1 MRRKLILLNLALL
14 ALVSMAAWRLRVN
27 WLAGRAEET
36 RVLRPSIKP
45 VPPPALESLQSPKP
59 AVAADYGDVAQ
70 RMLFD
75 RDRNPKVVV
84 EVAPAK
90 PLPPLPVAYGLMD
103 MGSGPLV
110 ILSEKPGAANRSYA
124 PGDKIGNFV
133 LAAIEGEELVF
144 EWDGQQVRRTLQ
156 DLKPQANSPAPASS
170 ASMPVS
176 QPAASTAVQSVG
188 AAPAEGGPGGEL
200 TGDLRACQP
209 TDTSPSGTV
218 RGGYRKVVNKTPF
231 GMSCHWEPVK

>member
-1 MRRKLILLNLALL
+1 MRRKLILLNLVLL
-14 ALVSMAAWRLRVN
+14 ALAAGAAWRLRVN

-45 VPPPALESLQSPKP
+45 VPPPALEPMRPGKP
-59 AVAADYGDVAQ
+59 AVAAEYGDVAQ

-84 EVAPAK
+84 EVAPVK
-90 PLPPLPVAYGLMD
+90 PMPALPVAYGVMD

-133 LAAIEGEELVF
+133 LAGVEGEELVF
-144 EWDGQQVRRTLQ
+144 EWDGQEVRRSLH
-156 DLKPQANSPAPASS
+156 DLKPQTSAPAPAQSAAGSS
-170 ASMPVS
+170 SRAT
-176 QPAASTAVQSVG
+176 AASVQSVG
-188 AAPAEGGPGGEL
+188 SATAEAGPGGQL
-200 TGDLRACQP
+200 TGDLKACQP

-218 RGGYRKVVNKTPF
+218 RDVYRKVINKTPF
-231 GMSCHWEPVK
+231 GMSCSWEPV